1 MTKEALEFGTKVFNH
16 GCYSSGTPEN
26 FEKLLSLFNFE
37 VNTDIED
44 VVLKNIDNTKYPH
57 QKIDKIYKL
66 PLYKYIVFL
75 QGGDTFLVYEFIPT
89 LNSAKI
95 TGGLIYAEIVI
106 EIFLPLIFNKDE
118 ISRIIKE
125 LQNQK
130 INKLE
135 NV

>member
-1 MTKEALEFGTKVFNH
+1 MTKEALEFGTKVFKH

-26 FEKLLSLFNFE
+26 FEILLNIFNFE

-44 VVLKNIDNTKYPH
+44 IVLNNINNTKLPR

-89 LNSAKI
+89 LDSAKI

-106 EIFLPLIFNKDE
+106 DIFLPLIFNKYE
-118 ISRIIKE
+118 ISTIIKE
-125 LQNQK
+125 LQNQRK
-130 INKLE
+130 NS
-135 NV
+135 